1 MDQAGAIIGPL
12 AAFALFPLVGFM
24 GIFYISLVPAAI
36 AVIILIFFVKEKF
49 APVQVKKSIAGSIQA
64 VLAEKRFVALLA
76 IMGMFS
82 VGAFNFA
89 FVLIRGSDLGISD
102 SMVLLLYA
110 IINGAHTLVGYPVGM
125 LADRIGREAVLAIS
139 YGVFLASMVLMLTS
153 TSSVHAF
160 TSLPQSMVPKS
171 ASQRLCKG
179 RWCQNIRRRPVPR
192 HRLWLVQYG
201 HRVFI
206 FCGEPC
212 FWLPV

>member
-49 APVQVKKSIAGSIQA
+49 APVQVKRSIAGSIQA
-64 VLAEKRFVALLA
+64 VLVEKRFVALLA

-139 YGVFLASMVLMLTS
+139 YGVFLASTVLMLTS
-153 TSSVHAF
+153 TSSIHAF

-192 HRLWLVQYG
+192 HRLWLVQYA

-206 FCGEPC
+206 CCGEPC

>member
-24 GIFYISLVPAAI
+24 RIFYLSLVPAAI
-36 AVIILIFFVKEKF
+36 AVIILIFFVKEKL
-49 APVQVKKSIAGSIQA
+49 APVQVKKSIAGNIQA

-76 IMGMFS
+76 IMGVFS

-102 SMVLLLYA
+102 SMVLLLYV
-110 IINGAHTLVGYPVGM
+110 IINGAYTLVGYPVGM

-139 YGVFLASMVLMLTS
+139 YGVFLASTVLMLIS
-153 TSSVHAF
+153 TSSIHAF
-160 TSLPQSMVPKS
+160 TSLPQSMVCLHRHLRDC
-171 ASQRLCKG
+171 AKG
-179 RWCQNIRRRPVPR
+179 AGAKIRRRPVPR

-201 HRVFI
+201 YRVFI
-206 FCGEPC
+206 SCGEPC
-212 FWLPV
+212 FWIPV

>member
-1 MDQAGAIIGPL
+1 V
-12 AAFALFPLVGFM
+12 LV
-24 GIFYISLVPAAI
+24 
-36 AVIILIFFVKEKF
+36 
-49 APVQVKKSIAGSIQA
+49 
-64 VLAEKRFVALLA
+64 EKRFVALLA

-139 YGVFLASMVLMLTS
+139 YGVFLASTVLMLTS
-153 TSSVHAF
+153 TSSIHAF
-160 TSLPQSMVPKS
+160 TSLPQSMVPTSTSRK
-171 ASQRLCKG
+171 LCKG

-192 HRLWLVQYG
+192 HHLWLVQYA

-206 FCGEPC
+206 CCGEPC